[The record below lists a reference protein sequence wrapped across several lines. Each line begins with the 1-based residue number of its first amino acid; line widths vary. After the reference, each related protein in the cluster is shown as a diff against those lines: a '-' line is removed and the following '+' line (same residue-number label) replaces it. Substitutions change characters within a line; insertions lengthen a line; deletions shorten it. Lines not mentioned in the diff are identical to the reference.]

1 MKNNEDPGLNAG
13 VSPNLMK
20 NINIESPA
28 KINLFLRVV
37 GRRPDG
43 YHELAS
49 LFQAVSLCDT
59 LHLTLENKD
68 TLTCT
73 DVSISTDESNLVSK
87 AICLFRKKIGRSFG
101 VRAHIVKKIPT
112 QSGLGGGSSNAATT
126 LWALNQMHGIPFSI
140 KNLQE
145 WSAELGSDVPFFFSQ
160 GTAYCTGRGEK
171 VKSLSPLKPEGMWI
185 IKPNQGLTTPVVFK
199 RLNLPIVSQIAEHPE
214 ENFRR
219 LTQEKEF
226 FNDLEEPAF
235 ALYPKLSWIK
245 KQLLDAGF
253 RQVLMTGSGSALLC
267 FGNSIPPSL
276 PNTQAYFVSFLNRS
290 TTEWYKTAYHC
301 KV

>member
-1 MKNNEDPGLNAG
+1 MKNNEDPGLKAG
-13 VSPNLMK
+13 VSPNFMK
-20 NINIESPA
+20 QLKIESPG

-49 LFQAVSLCDT
+49 LFQAISLCDT
-59 LHLTLENKD
+59 IHLTLENKD

-73 DVSISTDESNLVSK
+73 NSSIPTDESNLVSK
-87 AICLFRKKIGRSFG
+87 AITLFRSKIGRPFG
-101 VRAHIVKKIPT
+101 VRAHIDKQIPI

-126 LWALNQMHGIPFSI
+126 LWALNQMHGNPFSLST
-140 KNLQE
+140 LQE

-171 VKSLSPLKPEGMWI
+171 VESLSLLKQRGVWI
-185 IKPNQGLTTPVVFK
+185 IKPDQGLSTPAVFK
-199 RLNLPIVSQIAEHPE
+199 RLNLPVLSQNTAHFE
-214 ENFRR
+214 EDVRKIK
-219 LTQEKEF
+219 QGEEIF

-245 KQLLDAGF
+245 KQMLDAGF
-253 RQVLMTGSGSALLC
+253 RHVLLTGSGSALLC
-267 FGNSIPPSL
+267 FGDTVPPSL

-290 TTEWYKTAYHC
+290 TSEWYNRPLA
-301 KV
+301 